1 MSQAE
6 RLVHITTDS
15 IVLGALLKWAG
26 IAATG
31 GEAKTLVRSGM
42 VRVNGVIERRRG
54 RRVVPGDV
62 VEVVRHG
69 RVRVVREWR

>member
-1 MSQAE
+1 M
-6 RLVHITTDS
+6 
-15 IVLGALLKWAG
+15 LGALLKWAG

-54 RRVVPGDV
+54 RRVFPGDV